1 MTMPQR
7 GNSMELEPSQIKFLP
22 SPDGSFPEAIYEFS
36 VFVKIVEKVDGH
48 VFSWRFPPELP
59 PAAISFFEQIPF
71 YARFSHTVIEYL
83 EEILNQIGLEII
95 SYKKCESG
103 GYMLRVSSSATT
115 LNKRDFYRI
124 IGCPN

>member
-1 MTMPQR
+1 M
-7 GNSMELEPSQIKFLP
+7 GLEPSQIKFLP

-36 VFVKIVEKVDGH
+36 VFFKIVEKVDGLML
-48 VFSWRFPPELP
+48 SWKFPPEFP
-59 PAAISFFEQIPF
+59 PEGFSFFEQIPF
-71 YARFSHTVIEYL
+71 YARFSHTVIDYL
-83 EEILNQIGLEII
+83 EVILNQIGLEII

-115 LNKRDFYRI
+115 LNKQDFYRI